1 MNLIKWWKKI
11 MDKGHERSVR
21 AKKNIFLAIIF
32 KGLGVLIGFAYF
44 PLSLDYLGPVKFG
57 IFLTLVS
64 MVNWF
69 EELDIGI
76 GNGLRNRLG
85 EAIAD
90 GDDEKAK
97 GYVST
102 AYFILGSIFSGV
114 SIIFVAA
121 CFFIPW
127 ADWLQADADLN
138 DTIMILA
145 MLMFAAFAIRF
156 VASLVFQ
163 IFYALQRVAM
173 VDMFSTIG
181 KVAFLILIFVLMY
194 YTEESLLLFG
204 AAKTFTFAA
213 VPLVVGVYYF
223 NTSFK
228 RFSPSF
234 KFVKKTYF
242 KGLFSLGIQ
251 FFIIKS
257 SMIVIHTTNNFLI
270 AALVSPEGV
279 PKYEAA
285 YKILSVFL
293 MLFVIIT
300 NQLWS
305 ANVEAYRTGD
315 MEWMKKTMK
324 SITKVWVGTVIL
336 SLLIVVISPVIYS
349 VWLQDKIEITMMLTF
364 AVAVSISITTW
375 VNSFNLVINGT
386 GKIRMQMYAWIF
398 ASLVNIPISIFFT
411 KVMGLGIIGIVLGT
425 IVSMIPLAILSPI
438 QVKKLLAKSDKG
450 VWAK

>member
-1 MNLIKWWKKI
+1 ME
-11 MDKGHERSVR
+11 KGHERTVR
-21 AKKNIFLAIIF
+21 AKKNILLAIIF
-32 KGLGVLIGFAYF
+32 KATGVLIGFAYF
-44 PLSLDYLGPVKFG
+44 PLSLQYLGPVKFG
-57 IFLTLVS
+57 AFLTLVS
-64 MVNWF
+64 MINWF

-90 GDDEKAK
+90 DDDETGR

-102 AYFILGSIFSGV
+102 AYFILGAIFSGV
-114 SIIFVAA
+114 SIVFVAV

-127 ADWLQADADLN
+127 ADWLQADQGLN
-138 DTIMILA
+138 QEIMILA

-173 VDMFSTIG
+173 VDMFSTLG
-181 KVAFLILIFVLMY
+181 KVAFLIIIFVLIY

-213 VPLVVGVYYF
+213 VPLIVGIYYF

-228 RFSPSF
+228 RFRPSI
-234 KFVKKTYF
+234 KLIKRTYF

-251 FFIIKS
+251 FFVIKS
-257 SMIVIHTTNNFLI
+257 SMIVIHSTNNFLI
-270 AALVSPEGV
+270 ASFVSLEGV
-279 PKYEAA
+279 PQYEAA

-305 ANVEAYRTGD
+305 ANVEAYRKGD

-324 SITKVWVGTVIL
+324 SITKVWFGTVL
-336 SLLIVVISPVIYS
+336 LTLLIVLISPLLYKI
-349 VWLQDKIEITMMLTF
+349 WLQDKIHISMMLTF
-364 AVAVSISITTW
+364 SVAVSISITTW

-386 GKIRMQMYAWIF
+386 GKIRLQMYAWIF
-398 ASLVNIPISIFFT
+398 ASIVNIPISIFFAQY
-411 KVMGLGIIGIVLGT
+411 MGLGIIGIVLGT
-425 IVSMIPLAILSPI
+425 IVSMVPLAILSPL
-438 QVKKLLAKSDKG
+438 QVNKLLSRTDKG
-450 VWAK
+450 IWAK

>member
-1 MNLIKWWKKI
+1 MNIKSWWKKL
-11 MDKGHERSVR
+11 MEKGHERTVR
-21 AKKNIFLAIIF
+21 AKKNILYAVVF
-32 KGLGVLIGFAYF
+32 KGVGILIGFAYF
-44 PLSLDYLGPVKFG
+44 PLSLQYLGPVKFG
-57 IFLTLVS
+57 VFLTLVS
-64 MVNWF
+64 MINWF

-90 GDDEKAK
+90 EDDEAGR

-114 SIIFVAA
+114 SVVFVAV
-121 CFFIPW
+121 CFFVPW
-127 ADWLQADADLN
+127 ADWLQVDAEMN
-138 DTIMILA
+138 DHIMLLA

-163 IFYALQRVAM
+163 IFYALQRIAM
-173 VDMFSTIG
+173 VDMFSTLG
-181 KVAFLILIFVLMY
+181 KVAFLLMIFALMY
-194 YTEESLLLFG
+194 YTEESLILFG

-213 VPLVVGVYYF
+213 VPLIVGIYYF

-228 RFSPSF
+228 KFKPSL
-234 KFVKKTYF
+234 KYVKRSYF
-242 KGLFSLGIQ
+242 KGLFSLGVQ

-257 SMIVIHTTNNFLI
+257 AMIVIHTTNNFLI

-285 YKILSVFL
+285 YKILSIFL

-305 ANVEAYRTGD
+305 ANVEAYRKGD
-315 MEWMKKTMK
+315 MEWMKKTMR
-324 SITKVWVGTVIL
+324 SISKVWVGTVAL
-336 SLLIVVISPVIYS
+336 SLLIVLISPFLYKI
-349 VWLQDKIEITMMLTF
+349 WLQDKIHIPMMLTF
-364 AVAVSISITTW
+364 AVAISISITTW

-386 GKIRMQMYAWIF
+386 GKVRLQMYAWIV
-398 ASLVNIPISIFFT
+398 ASVVNIPISVFLT
-411 KVMGLGIIGIVLGT
+411 KYMGMGINGIVLGT
-425 IVSMIPLAILSPI
+425 IISMIPLAILSPL

-450 VWAK
+450 IWAK